1 MMLAAECIIR
11 QTNLLYNIDCSVTWE
26 QAIQSPG
33 SILLYDLFKL
43 RLHVFEST
51 DYWTY
56 IDTCN
61 IIQQSV
67 DSKTHSQEKNA
78 D

>member
-1 MMLAAECIIR
+1 
-11 QTNLLYNIDCSVTWE
+11 
-26 QAIQSPG
+26 
-33 SILLYDLFKL
+33 LYDLFKL